1 MSKKLRHL
9 VKLLHGTFSNS
20 LTESLALKTRFKI
33 RKGKLTPEMF
43 VRLCVLY
50 GKDLC
55 ESSLSRL
62 HSRLFITE
70 GIHLSPQALDQRF
83 NVNAV
88 AFLKELFEA
97 LIYQHNA
104 SIKISPLLQNML
116 FTKIKIVDGTDIQLP
131 KNLAATYPGSGG
143 DASKSALKIQ
153 LEYELLQGIFAVC
166 QPNSGT
172 TSDSAY
178 LPHNEAMIEKGELHL
193 KDLGYY
199 KITHF
204 KKIESEGAFYVSKI
218 KRTTTAYVKNLNP
231 EFNKDG
237 SISKRTEYIKI
248 DIQQL
253 TQPLLEG
260 QSVEFLD
267 IYIGLA
273 KLKAR
278 LIITKLSEE
287 SKKNREKKDKK
298 NIRKRNKVKK
308 DYDKI
313 WASINAYITNIPR
326 EMADTHHI
334 HMLYTLRWQVENIF
348 KIWKSTFKIAAVK
361 KVKLERF
368 QCFLY
373 GRLIELVLA
382 ASVVSTS
389 KAIAMLKGMKPLS
402 EKKTFDITKEFLEH
416 LTGANCKNKQTL
428 LNFLTRLIQIILK
441 RGVKNNK
448 KGSTSYADIFKFLG
462 YTPDI
467 GGDMIP

>member
-1 MSKKLRHL
+1 MSTKIRYL
-9 VKLLHGTFSNS
+9 VDLLHGTFSNS

-43 VRLCVLY
+43 ARLCVLY

-55 ESSLSRL
+55 ESSLNRL
-62 HSRLFITE
+62 HSRLLITE
-70 GIHLSPQALDQRF
+70 GIDISPQALDQRF

-88 AFLKELFEA
+88 AFLRELFET
-97 LIYQHNA
+97 LIDQHNESA
-104 SIKISPLLQNML
+104 KINPLLQNML

-131 KNLAATYPGSGG
+131 KNLAGTYPGSGG

-153 LEYELLQGIFAVC
+153 LEYELLQGIFSVC

-199 KITHF
+199 KVTHF
-204 KKIESEGAFYVSKI
+204 KKIESEGAFYISKI
-218 KRTTTAYVKNLNP
+218 KRTTTAYVKNPNP
-231 EFNKDG
+231 EFKKDG
-237 SISKRTEYIKI
+237 TIDKRKEYIKI

-253 TQPLLEG
+253 THPLLEG
-260 QSVEFLD
+260 QGVEFLD

-287 SKKNREKKDKK
+287 SKRSRETKDKK
-298 NIRKRNKVKK
+298 NIRKRNKVKQ
-308 DYDKI
+308 DYDTV
-313 WASINAYITNIPR
+313 WASINTYITNIPP
-326 EMADTHHI
+326 EMADANQI
-334 HMLYTLRWQVENIF
+334 HLLYTLRWQIENMF

-389 KAIAMLKGMKPLS
+389 KAIAMLKGLKPLS
-402 EKKTFDITKEFLEH
+402 EKKIFDVTKEFLEH
-416 LTGANCKNKQTL
+416 LTGANCKNKKML
-428 LNFLTRLIQIILK
+428 LKFLTRLIQIILK
-441 RGVKNNK
+441 RGGKNEK
-448 KGSTSYADIFKFLG
+448 KGSISYADIFKFLG
-462 YTPDI
+462 YNPGI
-467 GGDMIP
+467 GGDIII